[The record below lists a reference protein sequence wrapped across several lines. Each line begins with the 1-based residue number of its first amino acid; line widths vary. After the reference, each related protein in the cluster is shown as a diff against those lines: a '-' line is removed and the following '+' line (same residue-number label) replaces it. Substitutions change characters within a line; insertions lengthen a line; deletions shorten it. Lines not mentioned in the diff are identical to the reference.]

1 MSVPFSNTHLRV
13 PRGFSTILEGLAREV
28 LRDQPEDIP
37 KYAAQYFDTLLTQR
51 EDSGIDPAEWAAKL
65 EDRFYNNH
73 AFKATGPSPEKEPSA
88 KMTISKE
95 KSYESQTEDES
106 SHTEGVSN
114 VSTTHPTVS
123 EEVDSSESTEE
134 YEEKL
139 DITEKNVISM
149 AEGLSE
155 EESVN
160 MLPATD
166 LQPDD
171 LSGTEE
177 EKDQTITTFDQV
189 GRAANGKDS
198 ISVQDQDNTQS
209 ELEPTDLLSLKA
221 ISNVC
226 SQELEPEKE
235 RGDNEQNNSFV
246 DMEIIDPEGDLNTD
260 AEEPVGVFSYS
271 GLADVDVC
279 ATELG
284 GTERTMEGAT
294 AENDEESSRPQ
305 PEENTVQSL
314 LSHSETLE
322 YNQQEEDQV
331 EKTEEVA
338 SSSESSSGVIHESL
352 THIEG
357 VSVSN
362 AITNEDS
369 LVEVNFEDVP
379 EGQQIKEV
387 EEKQSGDSSVDVL
400 QTTFLEMQ
408 LEEECKEVTAVETE
422 QNISQ
427 TEDHSEPAM
436 MGVVEEIK
444 CEGEEMEKQHRE
456 SDIMSKKVDTNYSDL
471 NNSGVDGKHKGVK
484 TISSSH
490 QPTIDEE
497 NSENEMDHENG
508 DINEKAGGISEG
520 EFHQNEGCEKD
531 ENSNDA
537 EDETTDTGG
546 GKKEDGLAEGY
557 GDGEIQ
563 ETNAG
568 GAGNHS
574 SQVTR
579 ENISTA
585 GIEAERETLE
595 ASTHLPEEKEESR
608 RTPVD
613 SQLQDTVGETEVTS
627 TEKGPDVMGLLEEE
641 EVDSEIQGK
650 RDTLCEEGSSSPTPS
665 ADLPAAED
673 DVPLASEKDSTE
685 PEGKSSEKEDCSRP
699 QEEEDI
705 MDIPLDDPEANR
717 AAAKIQ
723 AGFRGHMTRKK
734 MKPEDK
740 AEGEEVSSTG
750 DVLNCSQ
757 GDTETGGSGAVER
770 DDTSVP
776 EQ

>member
-95 KSYESQTEDES
+95 KSYEPQTEDES
-106 SHTEGVSN
+106 SHAEEVSN

-123 EEVDSSESTEE
+123 EEVDSSESMEE
-134 YEEKL
+134 YEGKL
-139 DITEKNVISM
+139 DITEKNVISK

-160 MLPATD
+160 MIPATD

-198 ISVQDQDNTQS
+198 ISVPDQDNTQS
-209 ELEPTDLLSLKA
+209 ELEPTDLLSMKA

-226 SQELEPEKE
+226 TQELEPEKE
-235 RGDNEQNNSFV
+235 RGDNEQNNSVV

-260 AEEPVGVFSYS
+260 AEEPVEVFSYS

-284 GTERTMEGAT
+284 G
-294 AENDEESSRPQ
+294 SSRPQ
-305 PEENTVQSL
+305 PEENTVSL
-314 LSHSETLE
+314 LSHSKH
-322 YNQQEEDQV
+322 NQQGGEDQV
-331 EKTEEVA
+331 EQTEEVA
-338 SSSESSSGVIHESL
+338 SPSESSSGIIHESL

-387 EEKQSGDSSVDVL
+387 EEKQPGDSSVDVL

-408 LEEECKEVTAVETE
+408 LEEECKEVTAVD
-422 QNISQ
+422 ISQ
-427 TEDHSEPAM
+427 TQDHNEPAM
-436 MGVVEEIK
+436 MGAVEEIK
-444 CEGEEMEKQHRE
+444 CGGEEMERQHME
-456 SDIMSKKVDTNYSDL
+456 SDIMSKKVDTNDSDL
-471 NNSGVDGKHKGVK
+471 NNSGVDGKHEGVK

-497 NSENEMDHENG
+497 NPENEMDHENE
-508 DINEKAGGISEG
+508 DINEKAGGISEC

-537 EDETTDTGG
+537 EDETTDTDG

-557 GDGEIQ
+557 GDVEIQ

-568 GAGNHS
+568 GVGNHS

-579 ENISTA
+579 ENILTA

-613 SQLQDTVGETEVTS
+613 SQLQDSVGETEVTS

-673 DVPLASEKDSTE
+673 EVPLASEKDSTE
-685 PEGKSSEKEDCSRP
+685 PEGKSSEKVK
-699 QEEEDI
+699 
-705 MDIPLDDPEANR
+705 LL
-717 AAAKIQ
+717 
-723 AGFRGHMTRKK
+723 
-734 MKPEDK
+734 
-740 AEGEEVSSTG
+740 
-750 DVLNCSQ
+750 LN
-757 GDTETGGSGAVER
+757 TEYIHE
-770 DDTSVP
+770 
-776 EQ
+776 

>member
-13 PRGFSTILEGLAREV
+13 PRGFGTILEGLAREI

-37 KYAAQYFDTLLTQR
+37 KYAAQYFNTLLTQR

-106 SHTEGVSN
+106 SHAEEVSN
-114 VSTTHPTVS
+114 VSTIHPTVS

-166 LQPDD
+166 LKPDD

-177 EKDQTITTFDQV
+177 EKDQTINTFDQV

-198 ISVQDQDNTQS
+198 ISVPDQDNTQS
-209 ELEPTDLLSLKA
+209 ELDPTDLLSLKA

-226 SQELEPEKE
+226 SQELELEKE
-235 RGDNEQNNSFV
+235 RGDNEQNNSVV

-260 AEEPVGVFSYS
+260 AEEPVEVFSYS

-314 LSHSETLE
+314 LSHSETPE
-322 YNQQEEDQV
+322 HNQQEEDQV
-331 EKTEEVA
+331 EKTEEEA

-379 EGQQIKEV
+379 EGRQIKEV
-387 EEKQSGDSSVDVL
+387 EEKHPGDSSVDVL
-400 QTTFLEMQ
+400 QTKFSEMQ

-427 TEDHSEPAM
+427 TQDHNEPAM
-436 MGVVEEIK
+436 TGVVEEIK
-444 CEGEEMEKQHRE
+444 CEGEEMERQHRE
-456 SDIMSKKVDTNYSDL
+456 SDIMNKKVDTNDSNL
-471 NNSGVDGKHKGVK
+471 NNSDVDGKHEGVK

-497 NSENEMDHENG
+497 NSENEMDRENE
-508 DINEKAGGISEG
+508 DNEKAGGISEG
-520 EFHQNEGCEKD
+520 EFHQNEGSEKD

-537 EDETTDTGG
+537 EDETTHTDG
-546 GKKEDGLAEGY
+546 GKKEDRLAEGY
-557 GDGEIQ
+557 GDVEIQ

-568 GAGNHS
+568 GAENHS

-641 EVDSEIQGK
+641 VDSEIRGQG
-650 RDTLCEEGSSSPTPS
+650 DTLCEEGSSSPTPS

-673 DVPLASEKDSTE
+673 EVPLASEKDSSE
-685 PEGKSSEKEDCSRP
+685 PEGNSSEKVAYINKPFKDGSDLQWPSFLPLGLSRV
-699 QEEEDI
+699 
-705 MDIPLDDPEANR
+705 
-717 AAAKIQ
+717 
-723 AGFRGHMTRKK
+723 G
-734 MKPEDK
+734 
-740 AEGEEVSSTG
+740 
-750 DVLNCSQ
+750 
-757 GDTETGGSGAVER
+757 
-770 DDTSVP
+770 
-776 EQ
+776 

>member
-13 PRGFSTILEGLAREV
+13 PRGFGTILEGLAREI

-37 KYAAQYFDTLLTQR
+37 KYAAQYFNTLLTQR

-106 SHTEGVSN
+106 SHAEEVSN
-114 VSTTHPTVS
+114 VSTIHPTVS

-166 LQPDD
+166 LKPDD

-177 EKDQTITTFDQV
+177 EKDQTINTFDQV

-198 ISVQDQDNTQS
+198 ISVPDQDNTQS
-209 ELEPTDLLSLKA
+209 ELDPTDLLSLKA

-226 SQELEPEKE
+226 SQELELEKE
-235 RGDNEQNNSFV
+235 RGDNEQNNSVV

-260 AEEPVGVFSYS
+260 AEEPVEVFSYS

-314 LSHSETLE
+314 LSHSETPE
-322 YNQQEEDQV
+322 HNQQEEDQV
-331 EKTEEVA
+331 EKTEEEA

-379 EGQQIKEV
+379 EGRQIKEV
-387 EEKQSGDSSVDVL
+387 EEKHPGDSSVDVL
-400 QTTFLEMQ
+400 QTKFSEMQ

-427 TEDHSEPAM
+427 TQDHNEPAM
-436 MGVVEEIK
+436 TGVVEEIK
-444 CEGEEMEKQHRE
+444 CEGEEMERQHRE
-456 SDIMSKKVDTNYSDL
+456 SDIMNKKVDTNDSNL
-471 NNSGVDGKHKGVK
+471 NNSDVDGKHEGVK

-497 NSENEMDHENG
+497 NSENEMDRENE
-508 DINEKAGGISEG
+508 DNEKAGGISEG
-520 EFHQNEGCEKD
+520 EFHQNEGSEKD

-537 EDETTDTGG
+537 EDETTHTDG
-546 GKKEDGLAEGY
+546 GKKEDRLAEGY
-557 GDGEIQ
+557 GDVEIQ

-568 GAGNHS
+568 GAENHS

-641 EVDSEIQGK
+641 VDSEIQGQG
-650 RDTLCEEGSSSPTPS
+650 DTLCEEGSSSPTPS

-673 DVPLASEKDSTE
+673 EVPLASEKDSSE
-685 PEGKSSEKEDCSRP
+685 PEGNSSEKVKF
-699 QEEEDI
+699 
-705 MDIPLDDPEANR
+705 L
-717 AAAKIQ
+717 
-723 AGFRGHMTRKK
+723 
-734 MKPEDK
+734 
-740 AEGEEVSSTG
+740 
-750 DVLNCSQ
+750 LN
-757 GDTETGGSGAVER
+757 TEYIHE
-770 DDTSVP
+770 
-776 EQ
+776 

>member
-1 MSVPFSNTHLRV
+1 M
-13 PRGFSTILEGLAREV
+13 ILFR
-28 LRDQPEDIP
+28 
-37 KYAAQYFDTLLTQR
+37 
-51 EDSGIDPAEWAAKL
+51 
-65 EDRFYNNH
+65 
-73 AFKATGPSPEKEPSA
+73 
-88 KMTISKE
+88 E

-106 SHTEGVSN
+106 SHTEEVSN

-166 LQPDD
+166 LQPYD

-177 EKDQTITTFDQV
+177 EKDQIITTFDQV

-198 ISVQDQDNTQS
+198 ISVPDQDNTQS
-209 ELEPTDLLSLKA
+209 ELEPTDLLSLKV

-226 SQELEPEKE
+226 SQELEPEKK
-235 RGDNEQNNSFV
+235 RGDKEQNNSVV

-260 AEEPVGVFSYS
+260 AEEPVEVFSYS

-322 YNQQEEDQV
+322 HNQQGGEDQV

-357 VSVSN
+357 VSVSKV
-362 AITNEDS
+362 ITNEDS

-387 EEKQSGDSSVDVL
+387 EEKQPGDSSVDVL
-400 QTTFLEMQ
+400 QTKFLEMQ
-408 LEEECKEVTAVETE
+408 LEEECNEVTAVETE
-422 QNISQ
+422 QHISQ
-427 TEDHSEPAM
+427 TQDHNEPAM
-436 MGVVEEIK
+436 MGVVEETK
-444 CEGEEMEKQHRE
+444 CEGEEMERQHRE
-456 SDIMSKKVDTNYSDL
+456 SDIMSKKVDTNDSNL
-471 NNSGVDGKHKGVK
+471 NNSGVDGKHEGVK

-490 QPTIDEE
+490 QPTIDEV
-497 NSENEMDHENG
+497 NSENEMDHENE
-508 DINEKAGGISEG
+508 DNEKVGEISEG
-520 EFHQNEGCEKD
+520 EFHQNEGSEKD

-537 EDETTDTGG
+537 EDETTDTDG
-546 GKKEDGLAEGY
+546 GKKEDGLAESY
-557 GDGEIQ
+557 GDMEIQ

-568 GAGNHS
+568 GAENHS

-595 ASTHLPEEKEESR
+595 ASTHLPEEKKESR

-613 SQLQDTVGETEVTS
+613 SQLQDTVGETDLTS

-641 EVDSEIQGK
+641 VDSEIHGK
-650 RDTLCEEGSSSPTPS
+650 SDTLCEEASSGPTPS

-673 DVPLASEKDSTE
+673 EVPLASEKDSTE
-685 PEGKSSEKEDCSRP
+685 PEGKSSEKVK
-699 QEEEDI
+699 
-705 MDIPLDDPEANR
+705 LL
-717 AAAKIQ
+717 
-723 AGFRGHMTRKK
+723 
-734 MKPEDK
+734 
-740 AEGEEVSSTG
+740 
-750 DVLNCSQ
+750 LN
-757 GDTETGGSGAVER
+757 TEYIHE
-770 DDTSVP
+770 
-776 EQ
+776 

>member
-73 AFKATGPSPEKEPSA
+73 AFKTTGPSPEKEPSA

-177 EKDQTITTFDQV
+177 EKDQTIFDQ
-189 GRAANGKDS
+189 S
-198 ISVQDQDNTQS
+198 
-209 ELEPTDLLSLKA
+209 
-221 ISNVC
+221 
-226 SQELEPEKE
+226 
-235 RGDNEQNNSFV
+235 
-246 DMEIIDPEGDLNTD
+246 
-260 AEEPVGVFSYS
+260 
-271 GLADVDVC
+271 
-279 ATELG
+279 
-284 GTERTMEGAT
+284 
-294 AENDEESSRPQ
+294 
-305 PEENTVQSL
+305 
-314 LSHSETLE
+314 
-322 YNQQEEDQV
+322 
-331 EKTEEVA
+331 
-338 SSSESSSGVIHESL
+338 
-352 THIEG
+352 
-357 VSVSN
+357 
-362 AITNEDS
+362 
-369 LVEVNFEDVP
+369 
-379 EGQQIKEV
+379 
-387 EEKQSGDSSVDVL
+387 
-400 QTTFLEMQ
+400 
-408 LEEECKEVTAVETE
+408 LEEQREQWKE
-422 QNISQ
+422 
-427 TEDHSEPAM
+427 PLLKM
-436 MGVVEEIK
+436 MRKAQDPNLRRI
-444 CEGEEMEKQHRE
+444 H
-456 SDIMSKKVDTNYSDL
+456 
-471 NNSGVDGKHKGVK
+471 GVDGKHEGVK

-497 NSENEMDHENG
+497 NSENEMDHENE

-537 EDETTDTGG
+537 EDETTDTDG

-574 SQVTR
+574 SQVTQ

-585 GIEAERETLE
+585 GIEAEREALE

-608 RTPVD
+608 STPVD

-627 TEKGPDVMGLLEEE
+627 TEKG
-641 EVDSEIQGK
+641 K
-650 RDTLCEEGSSSPTPS
+650 RDTLYEEGSSSPTPS
-665 ADLPAAED
+665 ADLPAVED
-673 DVPLASEKDSTE
+673 EVPLASEKDSTE
-685 PEGKSSEKEDCSRP
+685 PEGKSSVKEDCSRP
-699 QEEEDI
+699 HEEEDI

-757 GDTETGGSGAVER
+757 GDTETGGSRAVER

>member
-1 MSVPFSNTHLRV
+1 
-13 PRGFSTILEGLAREV
+13 
-28 LRDQPEDIP
+28 
-37 KYAAQYFDTLLTQR
+37 
-51 EDSGIDPAEWAAKL
+51 
-65 EDRFYNNH
+65 
-73 AFKATGPSPEKEPSA
+73 
-88 KMTISKE
+88 
-95 KSYESQTEDES
+95 
-106 SHTEGVSN
+106 
-114 VSTTHPTVS
+114 
-123 EEVDSSESTEE
+123 
-134 YEEKL
+134 
-139 DITEKNVISM
+139 
-149 AEGLSE
+149 
-155 EESVN
+155 

-166 LQPDD
+166 LKPDD

-177 EKDQTITTFDQV
+177 EKDQTINTFDQV

-198 ISVQDQDNTQS
+198 ISVPDQDNTQS

-226 SQELEPEKE
+226 SQELELEKE
-235 RGDNEQNNSFV
+235 RGDNEQNNSVV

-260 AEEPVGVFSYS
+260 AEEPVEVFSYS
-271 GLADVDVC
+271 GLADVDGC

-284 GTERTMEGAT
+284 GTERTMEGAS

-314 LSHSETLE
+314 LSHSETPE
-322 YNQQEEDQV
+322 HNQQEEDQV
-331 EKTEEVA
+331 EKTEEEA

-387 EEKQSGDSSVDVL
+387 EEKHPGDSSVDVL
-400 QTTFLEMQ
+400 QTKFSEMQ

-427 TEDHSEPAM
+427 TQDHNEPAM

-444 CEGEEMEKQHRE
+444 CEGEEMERQHRE
-456 SDIMSKKVDTNYSDL
+456 SDIMNKKVDTNDSNL
-471 NNSGVDGKHKGVK
+471 NNSDVDGKHEGVK

-490 QPTIDEE
+490 QPSIDEE
-497 NSENEMDHENG
+497 NSENEMDRENE
-508 DINEKAGGISEG
+508 DNEKAGGISE
-520 EFHQNEGCEKD
+520 D

-537 EDETTDTGG
+537 EDETTDTDG

-557 GDGEIQ
+557 GDVEIQ
-563 ETNAG
+563 ETNVG
-568 GAGNHS
+568 GAENHS

-641 EVDSEIQGK
+641 VDSEIQGK
-650 RDTLCEEGSSSPTPS
+650 SDTLCEGSSSPTPS

-673 DVPLASEKDSTE
+673 EVPLASEKDSTE
-685 PEGKSSEKEDCSRP
+685 PEGNSSEKEDCSRP

-750 DVLNCSQ
+750 DVLNCSH
-757 GDTETGGSGAVER
+757 GDT
-770 DDTSVP
+770 
-776 EQ
+776 